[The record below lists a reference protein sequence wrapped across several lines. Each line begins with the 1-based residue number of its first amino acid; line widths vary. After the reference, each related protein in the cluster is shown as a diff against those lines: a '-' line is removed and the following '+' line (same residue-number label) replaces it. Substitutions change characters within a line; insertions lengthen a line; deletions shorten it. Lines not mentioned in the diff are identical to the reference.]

1 MLTKPWARACAMEK
15 ALTKSR
21 QITSSCYGK
30 IPNKGKAKSY
40 SLMICE
46 TTLKVFSEAI
56 LVYISRIWTH
66 IVVLSFDQVKGILT
80 QV

>member
-56 LVYISRIWTH
+56 LGYTIKNLIRLK
-66 IVVLSFDQVKGILT
+66 VV
-80 QV
+80 